1 MIREL
6 FTAYNRDQRKGA
18 LDVDARHAH
27 PDRCQFA
34 ARPFNNVTM
43 PTEVLTTRSQIHWID
58 TPGALRS
65 LCQELPDYEVL
76 ALDVETAPDFVTL
89 CLLQVAT
96 PGHTYLIDPF
106 AVADLSPL
114 AAVFGAE
121 QPVKVIHNA
130 SFEKKVLKV
139 RGLELCGVFDTMV
152 ESKRIRPEAL
162 DGYTLAKVCERELGA
177 FLDKSQQTTSD
188 WSRRP
193 LDSEPLL

>member
-1 MIREL
+1 
-6 FTAYNRDQRKGA
+6 
-18 LDVDARHAH
+18 
-27 PDRCQFA
+27 
-34 ARPFNNVTM
+34 M
-43 PTEVLTTRSQIHWID
+43 PTEVLTPRSQIHWID

-65 LCQELPDYEVL
+65 LCQELPDHEVL
-76 ALDVETAPDFVTL
+76 ALDVETALGFKTL

-130 SFEKKVLKV
+130 GFEKNVLKAK
-139 RGLELCGVFDTMV
+139 GLALCGVFDTMV
-152 ESKRIRPEAL
+152 ASRRIRPEAL
-162 DGYTLAKVCERELGA
+162 DGHTLAKVCERELGA
-177 FLDKSQQTTSD
+177 SLDKSQQTSD

-193 LDSEPLL
+193 LDSEQLQYAALDAEGALDLASPIHRSTERC

>member
-1 MIREL
+1 
-6 FTAYNRDQRKGA
+6 
-18 LDVDARHAH
+18 
-27 PDRCQFA
+27 
-34 ARPFNNVTM
+34 M
-43 PTEVLTTRSQIHWID
+43 PTEVLTPSSQIHWID
-58 TPGALRS
+58 TPVDLRS

-96 PGHTYLIDPF
+96 TGHTYLIDPF

-130 SFEKKVLKV
+130 SFEKRVLATV
-139 RGLELCGVFDTMV
+139 GLELCGVFDTMV

-177 FLDKSQQTTSD
+177 FLDKSQQTSD

-193 LDSEPLL
+193 LDSEQLQYAALDAKVLLILHHRFIALQGVASS